1 MVANSYFYEMTQIY
15 IGGKDENDRVASPE
29 SVPIQLQCVVIP
41 AIMFYR
47 NIGFC
52 FNYRNN

>member
-1 MVANSYFYEMTQIY
+1 MGANSYLYEMTQIY

-29 SVPIQLQCVVIP
+29 SVPIQLQCFIIP

-47 NIGFC
+47 KNRILF
-52 FNYRNN
+52 